1 MYQIS
6 NECKK
11 AINHYSRE
19 LYSKAYIN
27 NNEIYAS
34 DIISYEINEGII
46 SGSDFELGGA
56 VASTLEIKINNLH
69 GAYNDIELNGK
80 EIKIFTGILLED
92 NSIEYVPMGI
102 FIIDE
107 AVKDKNIIVI
117 EATDKMVTLE
127 DYYESKLTFP
137 TTVLNI
143 ANEICTIAGITLATK
158 QFYNSN
164 YIVDSLPAGITLRDV
179 IHDIAEIAEGFAK
192 INRVGELEIITPGTI
207 VATEI
212 NKDRYIDLQIKEGFY
227 VDKLTI
233 VENYFPVEPIP
244 INLNVLPFTS
254 KWQGDFSLDCGD
266 KVRLNDGKGI
276 YETIITKQKITFNG
290 GLRYESECTGLSEQ
304 QKSTQQISNTE
315 KTNKRYKSEIKQLA
329 NEISMK
335 VSSGDFEAYK
345 IMTDNKIQTGIT
357 GIENI
362 LSDNLIKNGSFKID
376 FNGWSKSGTIT
387 NTRSTY
393 NNKTWANVYS
403 TNTTAVGSLTHEFE
417 SSENKEAIFTVL
429 IAQYSSSKKLYR
441 LRIEGYT
448 EDEEWQVINE
458 FTGETEGT
466 RTNPETLEY
475 KFSTSSLYKKY
486 RVGVFKVADE
496 IMDIYVT
503 DFRVIIESSIVKKTE
518 FEMLENKVATK
529 VSENEFS
536 TLVEQNAYA
545 VKIAWNNNSKYVQFE
560 NGGLSIYDGSVTDS
574 KKRAVFDQ
582 NGNHFWR
589 DGYYLGK
596 IGTNQ
601 YTGNTAIKG
610 INFDLEYDGGYMTW
624 AVKKS
629 TTASTYTMMWA
640 YANKAIGNYTA
651 GKLHAGC
658 DIDMHNYYLRNVNFE
673 GGGINGTLVFTQ
685 IVGMNTDGTA
695 ARWYNNSKLVFQNGI
710 LIDAT
715 WGSA

>member
-1 MYQIS
+1 M
-6 NECKK
+6 
-11 AINHYSRE
+11 
-19 LYSKAYIN
+19 
-27 NNEIYAS
+27 
-34 DIISYEINEGII
+34 
-46 SGSDFELGGA
+46 
-56 VASTLEIKINNLH
+56 
-69 GAYNDIELNGK
+69 
-80 EIKIFTGILLED
+80 
-92 NSIEYVPMGI
+92 
-102 FIIDE
+102 
-107 AVKDKNIIVI
+107 
-117 EATDKMVTLE
+117 
-127 DYYESKLTFP
+127 
-137 TTVLNI
+137 
-143 ANEICTIAGITLATK
+143 TI
-158 QFYNSN
+158 
-164 YIVDSLPAGITLRDV
+164 
-179 IHDIAEIAEGFAK
+179 
-192 INRVGELEIITPGTI
+192 
-207 VATEI
+207 
-212 NKDRYIDLQIKEGFY
+212 
-227 VDKLTI
+227 
-233 VENYFPVEPIP
+233 
-244 INLNVLPFTS
+244 
-254 KWQGDFSLDCGD
+254 
-266 KVRLNDGKGI
+266 
-276 YETIITKQKITFNG
+276 
-290 GLRYESECTGLSEQ
+290 
-304 QKSTQQISNTE
+304 
-315 KTNKRYKSEIKQLA
+315 
-329 NEISMK
+329 
-335 VSSGDFEAYK
+335 
-345 IMTDNKIQTGIT
+345 
-357 GIENI
+357 
-362 LSDNLIKNGSFKID
+362 LIKNGRIL
-376 FNGWSKSGTIT
+376 NP
-387 NTRSTY
+387 
-393 NNKTWANVYS
+393 
-403 TNTTAVGSLTHEFE
+403 
-417 SSENKEAIFTVL
+417 SENLDK
-429 IAQYSSSKKLYR
+429 
-441 LRIEGYT
+441 
-448 EDEEWQVINE
+448 
-458 FTGETEGT
+458 
-466 RTNPETLEY
+466 
-475 KFSTSSLYKKY
+475 
-486 RVGVFKVADE
+486 
-496 IMDIYVT
+496 IMDIYVA